1 MPATACPLLG
11 VGQVAN
17 QCAVT
22 RFSVRRWLT
31 LGVRGLRL
39 RGTMM
44 GGTWR
49 IYPADLEAFLAE
61 LTRRAMPAEATEA
74 PARHRTPEACRR
86 RSRKASE
93 DLARRGW

>member
-31 LGVRGLRL
+31 VGVRGIRL

-49 IYPADLEAFLAE
+49 IDPADLDAFLAE
-61 LTRRAMPAEATEA
+61 LTRRAMPPTPAEA
-74 PARHRTPEACRR
+74 PARQRTPEAVRR
-86 RSRKASE
+86 RAQKASE